1 MRALNDSEVKA
12 IQSTLE
18 SITSNREIV
27 ALAAYGSQV
36 AGYATKESD
45 YDVVL
50 VVKPFTQ
57 RIKYYYMK
65 GETECS
71 ALVVDPKSFES
82 DCKKSTLGEFVSGR
96 LLNPYYPIAGEQYL
110 RNNEIA
116 FKKRVLLEGLSEAY
130 AENSE
135 FSAEIIF
142 PLKYFLYEKLRKRAA
157 IYPPVVYSYSRTYG
171 ESLLK
176 DNLENSLMG
185 FRDAAKELMKEGLID
200 YDKEGDSISVPLNEF
215 NAGLSARIEAAA
227 SYTNK
232 SLRQYAV
239 HGYAGRVTLNVVGK
253 EVISKISRS
262 RKSGKLPDYILNPKQ
277 TWTISSG
284 KLFAMSQDWLSDMI
298 SYFEMEKTTC
308 KVTSKSLGEFYNSA
322 GFYTFED
329 GDRAISVAVK
339 RYQDVKGIKWGVLNL
354 WSLKS
359 ANFTTNPME
368 RIFREYRTS
377 RELKQF
383 GLNTA
388 EVLAV
393 FLDQKMLVTSF
404 IAGKDLSKLE
414 SEYLNDES
422 DDLSPFEMFGM
433 ELAKMHNN
441 GYCMGDTKP
450 SNVILCGENSK
461 MYFTDL
467 EQALPD
473 GNKTWDVAEF
483 IYYSVRLTLKEDRV
497 RRLVS
502 SFLKGYISVAEDKS
516 VVRKSESFRYR
527 APFQAFIS
535 PNIMNALRNDLKNY
549 ATSAS

>member
-322 GFYTFED
+322 GFYTFES

-383 GLNTA
+383 GLNTS